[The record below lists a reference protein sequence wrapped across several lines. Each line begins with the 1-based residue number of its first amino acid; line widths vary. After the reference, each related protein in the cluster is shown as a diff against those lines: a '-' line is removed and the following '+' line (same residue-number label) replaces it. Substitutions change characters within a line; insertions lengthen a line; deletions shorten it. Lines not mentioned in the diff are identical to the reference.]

1 MHDWWLPA
9 GLVALLLVNAGRSG
23 SGYPEPVVVP
33 VALMVVAFLALGWR
47 RRRPVA
53 VAVTVT
59 AAVTCYLLL
68 LHGDLSVQ
76 PALEP
81 FLVTLVALF
90 GLALHAASR
99 DFLLGLA
106 AAGLPLVAVEMAAV
120 VAGREL
126 GTVVPTLVFWGA
138 AVVLGRLLHVRAME
152 VSRAEQRVAE
162 VEHRAEAAAAAER
175 ARIARELHDVV
186 AHGLSVVVLHAGV
199 ERRLLD
205 DPASSTWQTL
215 DTIERS
221 GRAAL
226 AELRHLL
233 GLLQEPPLT
242 RQPGALEP
250 LPSLDRLDELVALA
264 RCSGHDV
271 TLDLGASAADLPAGL
286 GLSAYRIVQEAL
298 TNALKHAPGASI
310 SIRVDPAADG
320 VTVEVANG
328 APATAAH
335 VDLPSGGH
343 GLPGMRERV
352 KLYGGTLSAGPQP
365 DGGFVVRALLPQE
378 SS

>member
-1 MHDWWLPA
+1 MHDWWLPV

-33 VALMVVAFLALGWR
+33 VALMVVAILALGWR

-90 GLALHAASR
+90 GLALHAVSR
-99 DFLLGLA
+99 DFPLGLA

-138 AVVLGRLLHVRAME
+138 AVVLGRLLHVRATE
-152 VSRAEQRVAE
+152 VSRAERRVAE

-205 DPASSTWQTL
+205 DPASSAWQTL
-215 DTIERS
+215 DTIERT

-233 GLLQEPPLT
+233 GLLQEPRLP

-264 RCSGHDV
+264 RGSGHEV
-271 TLDLGASAADLPAGL
+271 TLDLGDSGADLPAGL
-286 GLSAYRIVQEAL
+286 GLSAYRIVQESL

-310 SIRVDPAADG
+310 SIRVDPAPDG

-328 APATAAH
+328 APTAAAQ

>member
-1 MHDWWLPA
+1 MQDWWLPA
-9 GLVALLLVNAGRSG
+9 GLVALLLLNAGRSD
-23 SGYPEPVVVP
+23 SGYPEPVVLP
-33 VALMVVAFLALGWR
+33 VALMVVATLALGWR

-53 VAVTVT
+53 VAVTVS
-59 AAVTCYLLL
+59 AAVTGYLLL

-90 GLALHAASR
+90 GLALHASRR
-99 DFLLGLA
+99 DFPLGLA
-106 AAGLPLVAVEMAAV
+106 AAALPLLAVEMAAV

-138 AVVLGRLLHVRAME
+138 AVVLGRLLHVRAAE
-152 VSRAEQRVAE
+152 VSAAQRQVAE
-162 VEHRAEAAAAAER
+162 VELRAEAAAVAER

-205 DPASSTWQTL
+205 DPSSSTWQTM
-215 DTIERS
+215 DTIERT
-221 GRAAL
+221 GRAART
-226 AELRHLL
+226 ELRHLL
-233 GLLQEPPLT
+233 GLLQEPD
-242 RQPGALEP
+242 QQGALEP

-264 RCSGHDV
+264 RGSGHEV
-271 TLDLGASAADLPAGL
+271 TLEVVDGAELPAGL

-310 SIRVDPAADG
+310 SIRVDPGAEG

-328 APATAAH
+328 APESGAQ

-352 KLYGGTLSAGPQP
+352 RVYGGTLSAGPRA

-378 SS
+378 TS